1 MQLVVFLY
9 AKKAVLK
16 LCFKIAVQARFLPT
30 FVRGYQTCSQEN
42 FVNEQQLRSS
52 LLGVRPR
59 VPNLQSH
66 SQEER
71 EAEAGKAEGAGT
83 DGDDFEAVVGCARSS
98 DSDAL
103 AAAFA
108 FF

>member
-1 MQLVVFLY
+1 MILE
-9 AKKAVLK
+9 AVGTK
-16 LCFKIAVQARFLPT
+16 PAARSTLA
-30 FVRGYQTCSQEN
+30 
-42 FVNEQQLRSS
+42 SS
-52 LLGVRPR
+52 SSCDPLLLGVRPR

-71 EAEAGKAEGAGT
+71 EAEAGSAEGAGT
-83 DGDDFEAVVGCARSS
+83 EEDDFEAVARSARSS
-98 DSDAL
+98 ASNAL

>member
-1 MQLVVFLY
+1 MILEAAGTKPAANSTL
-9 AKKAVLK
+9 AD
-16 LCFKIAVQARFLPT
+16 
-30 FVRGYQTCSQEN
+30 
-42 FVNEQQLRSS
+42 SS
-52 LLGVRPR
+52 SCDPLLLGVRPL
-59 VPNLQSH
+59 VPNMQSH